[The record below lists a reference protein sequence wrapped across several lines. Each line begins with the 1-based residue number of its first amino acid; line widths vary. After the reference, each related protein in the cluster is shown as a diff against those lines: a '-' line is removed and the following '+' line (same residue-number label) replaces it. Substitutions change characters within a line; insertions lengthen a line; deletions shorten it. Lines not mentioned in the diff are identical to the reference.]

1 MWVSEVGEGNAY
13 WSWGAGGKARK
24 ARMCHLR
31 GCQVSA
37 RMVCKCGDTAS
48 KHLQREEPRK
58 GVDDSQREEENVAK
72 RKEGE

>member
-1 MWVSEVGEGNAY
+1 MLTGVGVGGQGQKGQDVSSL
-13 WSWGAGGKARK
+13 W
-24 ARMCHLR
+24 
-31 GCQVSA
+31 CQVSV

-58 GVDDSQREEENVAK
+58 GVGDSQREEENVAK